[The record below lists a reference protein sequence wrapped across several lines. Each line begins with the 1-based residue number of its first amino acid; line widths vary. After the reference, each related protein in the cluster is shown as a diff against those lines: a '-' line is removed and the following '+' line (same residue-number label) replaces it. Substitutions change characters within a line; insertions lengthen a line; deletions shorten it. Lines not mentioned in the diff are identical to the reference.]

1 MVRTTVIYTK
11 MNDIATM
18 YLYKLY
24 FTEKEYINSVSNI
37 FEGIALSVWNR
48 MHIFYIANILAK
60 HLRVI

>member
-48 MHIFYIANILAK
+48 MHIF
-60 HLRVI
+60 